1 MADFEKEIKVEGLKV
16 LSIEDMTGYDDTYVF
31 HVDKLIKQ
39 LKDDKE
45 VMQDFFS
52 INVINL
58 KIMLN
63 SLKLGVKFKL
73 LRGRLVKRGF
83 TADELS
89 IIFDNAEINIT
100 RTFCEK
106 DSDRV
111 AKDGT
116 ILGKYE
122 NNVYKTDI
130 TSVKLNPL
138 SSEDYKEL
146 CSLISENNVAIAKIK
161 NEGIDFSFDD

>member
-1 MADFEKEIKVEGLKV
+1 MDLEKEIKVEGLKV
-16 LSIEDMTGYDDTYVF
+16 LSVEDMTGYNDTYVF
-31 HVDKLIKQ
+31 HVDRPIKQ
-39 LKDDKE
+39 LKEDKE
-45 VMQDFFS
+45 VLQDFFS

-73 LRGRLVKRGF
+73 LRGRLVKREF

-89 IIFDNAEINIT
+89 VIFDNAEINIT
-100 RTFCEK
+100 RIFCEK

-122 NNVYKTDI
+122 NNVYKTEI
-130 TSVKLNPL
+130 TSVKLNTL
-138 SSEDYKEL
+138 STEDYKEL
-146 CSLISENNVAIAKIK
+146 CSLISENNVAIAKMK
-161 NEGIDFSFDD
+161 TEMVDFQFD

>member
-1 MADFEKEIKVEGLKV
+1 MAEFEKEIKVEGLKV
-16 LSIEDMTGYDDTYVF
+16 LSIEDMTGYDDTLVF
-31 HVDKLIKQ
+31 HVDKPIKQ

-52 INVINL
+52 INVLNL

-73 LRGRLVKRGF
+73 LRGRLVKREF

-106 DSDRV
+106 DSDRT

-122 NNVYKTDI
+122 NNVYKTEI
-130 TSVKLNPL
+130 TSVKLNTL
-138 SSEDYKEL
+138 STEDYKEL
-146 CSLISENNVAIAKIK
+146 CTLISENNVAIAKIK
-161 NEGIDFSFDD
+161 SESVDFSFDD

>member
-1 MADFEKEIKVEGLKV
+1 MADFEKEIKIEGLKV
-16 LSIEDMTGYDDTYVF
+16 LSVEDMTGYNDTYVF
-31 HVDKLIKQ
+31 HTDKLIMQ

-63 SLKLGVKFKL
+63 SLNLGIKYKL
-73 LRGRLVKRGF
+73 LRGRLVKREF

-89 IIFDNAEINIT
+89 IIFDNADINIT

-106 DSDRV
+106 DSDRI

-116 ILGKYE
+116 KLGKYE
-122 NNVYKTDI
+122 NNVYKTEI

-138 SSEDYKEL
+138 SSEDKKEL
-146 CSLISENNVAIAKIK
+146 YDLISENNVAIAKIK
-161 NEGIDFSFDD
+161 NEGVDFSFDD

>member
-16 LSIEDMTGYDDTYVF
+16 LSIEDMTGYEDTFVF

-39 LKDDKE
+39 IKDDKE

-52 INVINL
+52 VNTINL

-73 LRGRLVKRGF
+73 LRGRLVKREF

-89 IIFDNAEINIT
+89 VIFDNAEIDII

-106 DSDRV
+106 DSDRT

-116 ILGKYE
+116 KLGKYE
-122 NNVYKTDI
+122 NNVYKTEI
-130 TSVKLNPL
+130 TAVKLNPL
-138 SSEDYKEL
+138 SADDYKEL
-146 CSLISENNVAIAKIK
+146 CNLISENNVAIAKMK
-161 NEGIDFSFDD
+161 AESVDFNFDD